1 MCCGGAGKPYAT
13 GIKPCAAARAEAV
26 ATGTEAAALASSQS
40 HTLHGASLV
49 QDLGLRGVFST
60 NHFPFSF
67 FFSLLFLLIQS
78 LESITRKNEMATRQ
92 PHHAWHP
99 AGHTSAP
106 NPGTRASPC
115 HLPRPHQPHLA
126 SHSRPAQPQTPTSPL
141 ALQVFFLFFL
151 AFFFSSH
158 FTKTN
163 RWTKALGYFSAE
175 ARNHKREAP
184 CRGTTLQRVVSI
196 PQKMQTWRSASSQ
209 LLPGE
214 GAGLA

>member
-1 MCCGGAGKPYAT
+1 MCRGRAGKPYAT

-67 FFSLLFLLIQS
+67 FSLLFLLIQS

-115 HLPRPHQPHLA
+115 HLPQPHVL
-126 SHSRPAQPQTPTSPL
+126 SPKHPPL
-141 ALQVFFLFFL
+141 PLFCKFFLFL

-163 RWTKALGYFSAE
+163 RWTRALGYFSAE

-196 PQKMQTWRSASSQ
+196 PPKNADVEVSLQPAPPQRRS
-209 LLPGE
+209 
-214 GAGLA
+214 GAGVRNHRAYQPLA

>member
-1 MCCGGAGKPYAT
+1 MCRGGAGKPYAT
-13 GIKPCAAARAEAV
+13 GIKPCTAARAEAV

-60 NHFPFSF
+60 NHFPFS

-115 HLPRPHQPHLA
+115 HLPQPHVL
-126 SHSRPAQPQTPTSPL
+126 SPKHPPL
-141 ALQVFFLFFL
+141 PLFCKFFLFL
-151 AFFFSSH
+151 AFFFLHISQKP
-158 FTKTN
+158 TDGPGP
-163 RWTKALGYFSAE
+163 WVISAPRPE
-175 ARNHKREAP
+175 TTSGKRPAEEQP
-184 CRGTTLQRVVSI
+184 FNE
-196 PQKMQTWRSASSQ
+196 W
-209 LLPGE
+209 
-214 GAGLA
+214 